1 VAAALLAAVLAAAPA
16 RADGTITAI
25 PPNQFAS
32 SVTTIDQGEK
42 VSFMNFDIA
51 GHDVSAKDRGPD
63 RQPLFSSELVGPFGS
78 APVTG
83 TEYLTSGTYP
93 FVCTVHPGMEATLEV
108 TSAGEPVPHNGHG
121 GHGSGEPSLTVRISS
136 KKLGRVLEDRAIK
149 LKVGSSAP
157 GKVKLSATSEGA
169 KLGKG
174 TARLEKAGS
183 RSLALGL
190 SKKGR
195 RALKGQDSA
204 VVTVT
209 ASGGGSKVTAR
220 RTLR

>member
-1 VAAALLAAVLAAAPA
+1 
-16 RADGTITAI
+16 
-25 PPNQFAS
+25 
-32 SVTTIDQGEK
+32 
-42 VSFMNFDIA
+42 
-51 GHDVSAKDRGPD
+51 
-63 RQPLFSSELVGPFGS
+63 
-78 APVTG
+78 
-83 TEYLTSGTYP
+83 
-93 FVCTVHPGMEATLEV
+93 
-108 TSAGEPVPHNGHG
+108 
-121 GHGSGEPSLTVRISS
+121 
-136 KKLGRVLEDRAIK
+136 VLEDRAIK

-157 GKVKLSATSEGA
+157 GKVKLSATTEGA

-183 RSLALGL
+183 RPFALGL

-195 RALKGQDSA
+195 KALKGQDSA